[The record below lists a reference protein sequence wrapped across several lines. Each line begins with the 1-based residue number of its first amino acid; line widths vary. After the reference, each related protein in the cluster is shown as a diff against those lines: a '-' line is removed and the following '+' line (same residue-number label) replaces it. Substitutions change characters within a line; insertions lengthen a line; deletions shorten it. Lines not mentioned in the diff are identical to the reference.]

1 MQAPVEHC
9 KPDIVWETPDEINI
23 IEVGVPLDKNV
34 IATEEEQKEQRYTD
48 LKRYMARAFKKPTRV
63 TTVVIGHTGVIT
75 KRGVENIKS
84 LDCDI
89 QVHWLQK
96 MVTNET
102 ANIVTELIRG
112 KEIANPQQ

>member
-1 MQAPVEHC
+1 MFQPVVC
-9 KPDIVWETPDEINI
+9 
-23 IEVGVPLDKNV
+23 VGFVSW
-34 IATEEEQKEQRYTD
+34 R
-48 LKRYMARAFKKPTRV
+48 
-63 TTVVIGHTGVIT
+63 GHTGVIT

-84 LDCDI
+84 LDCGI
-89 QVHWLQK
+89 QVYWLQK